1 MPGEFRGVCL
11 GGFKVKDFGII
22 KRGQKI
28 NIKQRINILS
38 DKKLETY
45 NHLFFD
51 LREIIETGKQQ
62 IAQAVNIGL
71 ISTYWNIGKRIN
83 DEVLGNKRA
92 DYGKQIVNTLSMLL
106 TEEYGKGWSAK
117 QLRHCLRFAET
128 FSDFQI
134 VSALWRQLSWTHFKI
149 LMYLQTDLQIG
160 LILCAEGNSEQIEL
174 LQLDKVNIKVAEYIT
189 KYLPKKLLAKK
200 LHQFSNTAK
209 KLIENRYKE

>member
-1 MPGEFRGVCL
+1 
-11 GGFKVKDFGII
+11 
-22 KRGQKI
+22 
-28 NIKQRINILS
+28 
-38 DKKLETY
+38 
-45 NHLFFD
+45 
-51 LREIIETGKQQ
+51 
-62 IAQAVNIGL
+62 
-71 ISTYWNIGKRIN
+71 
-83 DEVLGNKRA
+83 
-92 DYGKQIVNTLSMLL
+92 MLL

-189 KYLPKKLLAKK
+189 KYLPRKLLAKK
-200 LHQFSNTAK
+200 LHQFSNIAK